1 MLAYQILIE
10 RNADGS
16 SIVTIREYGEDGAL
30 RNTTQ
35 AGELAGKQISDAVES
50 ASTITAAEQVAAKGE

>member
-1 MLAYQILIE
+1 MLIYQILIE

-16 SIVTIREYGEDGAL
+16 SVVTIQEYAEGGSL
-30 RNTTQ
+30 RSTTQ

-50 ASTITAAEQVAAKGE
+50 ASTITAAEKVAAQGE

>member
-1 MLAYQILIE
+1 MLIYQILIE

-16 SIVTIREYGEDGAL
+16 SVVTIREYAEDGSL
-30 RNTTQ
+30 RSTTQ

-50 ASTITAAEQVAAKGE
+50 ASTITAAEKVAAQGE